1 MPVSSKP
8 TTSKRTAPRQARSQK
23 TVEQILRAT
32 AELLEELGFEK
43 LSTNL
48 ICQRAGLTPPAL
60 YRYFPNKYAVLKE
73 LGELLMEKQNAL
85 LDDWML
91 EDLTGDRLEVQ
102 TEALLKATV
111 DVTRAQPAGGW
122 IMRSLHA
129 SPFLSQVRLESH
141 RRIAQVLADRLLEFD
156 PTLDPQQVFE
166 RTRLGVEIGYAIV
179 EMVFDEDQFDD
190 DAVVRRAAG
199 LLAFNMRE
207 TLNGL

>member
-1 MPVSSKP
+1 MPVSAKP
-8 TTSKRTAPRQARSQK
+8 TMSRRVAPRQARSQK
-23 TVEQILRAT
+23 TVDQILKAT

-60 YRYFPNKYAVLKE
+60 YRYFPNKYAILKE
-73 LGELLMEKQNAL
+73 LGERLMDKQNAV
-85 LDDWML
+85 LDDW
-91 EDLTGDRLEVQ
+91 TGEELNRGRLEAQ
-102 TEALLKATV
+102 TEALLKATI

-129 SPFLSQVRLESH
+129 SPFLSEVRLDSH
-141 RRIAQVLADRLLEFD
+141 RRTASVIAGRLLELD

-166 RTRLGVEIGYAIV
+166 RMRLGIEIGYAIV
-179 EMVFDEDQFDD
+179 EMVFDEDQLDED
-190 DAVVRRAAG
+190 VAVRRAAG

-207 TLNGL
+207 TLKGA